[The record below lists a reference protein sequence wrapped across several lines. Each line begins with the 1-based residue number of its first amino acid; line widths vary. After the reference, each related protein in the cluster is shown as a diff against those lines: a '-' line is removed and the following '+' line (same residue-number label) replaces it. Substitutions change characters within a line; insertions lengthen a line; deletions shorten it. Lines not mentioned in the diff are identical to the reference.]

1 MPDQPFETFLTS
13 DSLSSP
19 RGQKSFKSLIRHKF
33 PLLRTT
39 PSLIKR
45 PIIQKPS
52 HTSSSKHHVLR
63 WNTLHEEILYTCIL
77 VDTSLWKTSTQVFL
91 IFNLFL
97 QKGQNGSELR
107 AWERAI
113 NTARKKS
120 IVMVSQVQ
128 VTILRGLFLV
138 CWQKQLNT
146 ASRYNF
152 LIKSSTRVRF
162 AKRHV
167 QVSMTQLLSHT
178 FAHLTGSS
186 FRLKAKLLPN
196 KKILGLKYTWVN
208 SVKKWPS
215 F

>member
-1 MPDQPFETFLTS
+1 MLDQPFETFLTS
-13 DSLSSP
+13 GAAEAVW
-19 RGQKSFKSLIRHKF
+19 GQKSFKSLIRHKF

-63 WNTLHEEILYTCIL
+63 WNTLHEEILHTFIL
-77 VDTSLWKTSTQVFL
+77 VDTFLWKTSTQVFL

-152 LIKSSTRVRF
+152 LIDACLKVRKSKKEIV
-162 AKRHV
+162 
-167 QVSMTQLLSHT
+167 VSS
-178 FAHLTGSS
+178 
-186 FRLKAKLLPN
+186 K
-196 KKILGLKYTWVN
+196 
-208 SVKKWPS
+208 
-215 F
+215 